1 MSTVEQTGGVVKP
14 AEGGHCP
21 VCNNG
26 ILYLI
31 AETDA
36 GVYLAC
42 FNCETRGTVSNADE
56 WVPSVDPTVDTP
68 TGFQVTHDQLEAKR
82 ALDVEQ
88 AVARRR
94 AADAGAAASAPAP
107 AKPHKT
113 HDAAPPTRR
122 KPAPKRK
129 GRSGA

>member
-1 MSTVEQTGGVVKP
+1 MPPGDEPGGVVKP

-26 ILYLI
+26 ILFLI

-36 GVYLAC
+36 GEYLAC
-42 FNCETRGTVSNADE
+42 FNCETRGTVSRDDE
-56 WVPSVDPTVDTP
+56 WVPSVDSEVATP

-82 ALDVEQ
+82 ALDAEQ

-94 AADAGAAASAPAP
+94 AAATAPATAAAPA
-107 AKPHKT
+107 AEPHET
-113 HDAAPPTRR
+113 HDAR
-122 KPAPKRK
+122 PAGEGKSSRSGK